1 MQNKDHKLME
11 QHHLCKER
19 MCLVKLSETTKS
31 LSMYPFAVLEAVS
44 SLKQTVFFLGNTPK
58 SDANLKA

>member
-11 QHHLCKER
+11 QHHLYKER

-31 LSMYPFAVLEAVS
+31 LSMCPFAVLEAVS